1 MNRGQRDVAADRTNL
16 TQGQD
21 GLRNQTLV
29 AVKPVLERFSSL
41 LKIKP
46 QNRIVSG
53 Q

>member
-1 MNRGQRDVAADRTNL
+1 MDRGQRDVTADRTNL

-41 LKIKP
+41 LEIKAE
-46 QNRIVSG
+46 NNIVSG